1 MSGARHICVKVK
13 TAYGS
18 TTYSA
23 LGSQTGAATDDG
35 PIPSDKLTRRT
46 VRKRVLAEEIASASS
61 MRTAKIAIIDDDGA
75 VREAMKLFMRSL
87 GYHTSTF
94 GSADKFL
101 NSEQISDTSCLITDV
116 QMPGLNGCDLQDR
129 LIARGHRIPIIFI
142 TGHPDENVRARAIK
156 AGAVAFLTKP
166 VNPDHLLGYLGKALK
181 AA

>member
-94 GSADKFL
+94 GSADEFL
-101 NSEQISDTSCLITDV
+101 NSEQVDDTSLLITDV
-116 QMPGLNGCDLQDR
+116 QMPGLSGIDLQDR
-129 LIARGHRIPIIFI
+129 LIAHGHRIPIIFI
-142 TGHPDENVRARAIK
+142 TGYPNENDRTRAMK
-156 AGAVAFLTKP
+156 AGAVTFLTKP
-166 VNPDHLLGYLGKALK
+166 YVEAHLIRYIEKALMAK
-181 AA
+181 